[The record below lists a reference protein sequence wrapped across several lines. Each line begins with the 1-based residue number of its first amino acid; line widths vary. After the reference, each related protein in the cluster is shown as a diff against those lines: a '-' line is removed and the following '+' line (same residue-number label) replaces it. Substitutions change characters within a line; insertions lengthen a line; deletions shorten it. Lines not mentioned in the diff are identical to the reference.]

1 MMAHDPRFVYVP
13 ASSLASRAIIEQCS
27 YTTTPNLSSSE
38 MTPACGEA
46 VHKKSSDAD
55 NMDLVD
61 LKLRTVLSSEAPGI
75 SNKSSSKD
83 KRHAKTKK
91 GRKKRTESVPLMMKT
106 QNGAEK
112 TSDSSK

>member
-1 MMAHDPRFVYVP
+1 MAHDPRFVYVP

-27 YTTTPNLSSSE
+27 YMTTPDLSSSE

-46 VHKKSSDAD
+46 VYKKSSDAD
-55 NMDLVD
+55 HMDLVD
-61 LKLRTVLSSEAPGI
+61 SKLRTVLSSEAPGI

-91 GRKKRTESVPLMMKT
+91 GRKKRTKSVPLMKT

-112 TSDSSK
+112 TSDSSR